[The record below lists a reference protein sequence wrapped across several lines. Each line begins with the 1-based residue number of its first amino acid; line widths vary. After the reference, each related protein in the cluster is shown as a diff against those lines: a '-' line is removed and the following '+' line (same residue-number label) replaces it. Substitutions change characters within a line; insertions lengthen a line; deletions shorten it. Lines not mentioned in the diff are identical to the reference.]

1 MAKKSDRIALWKI
14 VLALTG
20 CVLVSPTLFVLGH
33 LAEVHLPGTSDSNTG
48 SQPMFTVGT
57 LLMLLGAAIGL
68 LAILATI
75 WLIYR
80 IHDSRIPAW
89 KKNVDRVGQPKR

>member
-33 LAEVHLPGTSDSNTG
+33 LAEQHLPGTDDPNTG

-68 LAILATI
+68 LAILAAI